1 MKIIGIG
8 DLVLDVYMNEKEI
21 IGITS
26 GMSFANII
34 YNITRLLKEDKNIG
48 FESIIYGVCGND
60 IAGNIILK
68 EVEESGIQTKYITIK
83 DKKDTRKFYIY
94 LDENSN
100 FVASKKKNYITKK
113 ESWYST
119 SMVKKDI
126 PEELLSKENIYVLGS
141 VSKNFR
147 DIMDKIEEVEGKVCL
162 DLGHIAAF
170 RYISLS
176 KLKEMLTRKYYIV
189 NLNERVAK
197 YLLTRF
203 GYNEYKEL
211 KQIFLTDM
219 FIITKGKEEIEII
232 LKDNN
237 YILKNDNIN
246 YTEKDPS
253 GAGDLLFSHYIVAN
267 IIRENNM
274 KTKKDIK
281 EEIQYFTKQELEEI
295 YNNANKEIYNLV
307 SKLGARIGV
316 DIKKPTEEFVKI
328 ENTEEE
334 SKEVKE
340 KNIHKLKNAIEKLE
354 ERVESALLKYNEK
367 AEAGLELL
375 KDLETNKNQKYI
387 CIGSG
392 GSSIPSEF
400 TKTIINNTFGVD
412 IQTMFPKEYLET
424 NTEKYMDYLN
434 IICFSYSGSS
444 PEIVQ
449 LLNGKYNMAYIVTKA
464 NEEDL
469 KISLK
474 ENNVDISKIRIISY
488 NNESSKERG
497 FLSIEGIIVPA
508 LIMHMLVEKK
518 KKEDILELFK
528 KQFEKQKEKAE
539 DYFKENIEGLK
550 KAFKKKNI
558 IDIYYDNYTKPIMC
572 DLESKIVETGI
583 YRCTTHEKKNFS
595 HGRFITL
602 EKYPSDVQIYL
613 KLKKDTKYD
622 DELLKYLKI
631 YSKNLIILE
640 VDEENNNGILELLIY
655 SQLFIYE
662 ISKLLKKDLSNPDYS
677 EDSMKIYRYNKEII

>member
-26 GMSFANII
+26 GMSFANVI
-34 YNITRLLKEDKNIG
+34 YNITRLLKEDKNIE

-68 EVEESGIQTKYITIK
+68 EAEESGIQTKYITIK

-119 SMVKKDI
+119 SIVKKDI

-162 DLGHIAAF
+162 DLGQTASF
-170 RYISLS
+170 RYISVS

-211 KQIFLTDM
+211 KQIFVTDM
-219 FIITKGKEEIEII
+219 LIITKGKEEIEII
-232 LKDNN
+232 VKDNN

-267 IIRENNM
+267 IIKENNM

-316 DIKKPTEEFVKI
+316 DIKKATEEFVKI

-340 KNIHKLKNAIEKLE
+340 KNINKLKNAIEKLE
-354 ERVESALLKYNEK
+354 ERVESALLNYNEK

-375 KDLETNKNQKYI
+375 KDLESNKKQKYI

-449 LLNGKYNMAYIVTKA
+449 LLNGKYNNAYIVTKA

-528 KQFEKQKEKAE
+528 KQFEKQKEKVE
-539 DYFKENIEGLK
+539 NYFKENIEGLK

-583 YRCTTHEKKNFS
+583 YRCSTHEKKNFS

-613 KLKKDTKYD
+613 KLKKDTRYD
-622 DELLKYLKI
+622 DELLKYLSI

-640 VDEENNNGILELLIY
+640 ADKEDNNGILELLIY

>member
-1 MKIIGIG
+1 MDMIE
-8 DLVLDVYMNEKEI
+8 EKE
-21 IGITS
+21 G
-26 GMSFANII
+26 
-34 YNITRLLKEDKNIG
+34 
-48 FESIIYGVCGND
+48 
-60 IAGNIILK
+60 
-68 EVEESGIQTKYITIK
+68 
-83 DKKDTRKFYIY
+83 
-94 LDENSN
+94 
-100 FVASKKKNYITKK
+100 
-113 ESWYST
+113 
-119 SMVKKDI
+119 
-126 PEELLSKENIYVLGS
+126 
-141 VSKNFR
+141 
-147 DIMDKIEEVEGKVCL
+147 KICL

-170 RYISLS
+170 RYVLVLD
-176 KLKEMLTRKYYIV
+176 LKEMLTRKYYMV
-189 NLNERVAK
+189 NLNVKVAN
-197 YLLTRF
+197 YLVKRF
-203 GYNEYKEL
+203 GYTDYKEL
-211 KQIFLTDM
+211 KQIFLTDIL
-219 FIITKGKEEIEII
+219 IITKGKEEIEII
-232 LKDNN
+232 GKDYD
-237 YILKNDNIN
+237 YILKNNNIN
-246 YTEKDPS
+246 YNEKDPT

-267 IIRENNM
+267 IIKNNKRENVANIV
-274 KTKKDIK
+274 KNKGDNVI
-281 EEIQYFTKQELEEI
+281 FTKQELEEI
-295 YNNANKEIYNLV
+295 YDNANREIYNLV

-316 DIKKPTEEFVKI
+316 EVKKPNEEFLKNENNIDGEEKI
-328 ENTEEE
+328 A
-334 SKEVKE
+334 KER
-340 KNIHKLKNAIEKLE
+340 NIHKLKNAIEKLE
-354 ERVESALLKYNEK
+354 ERVKSALLNYNEK

-375 KDLETNKNQKYI
+375 KDLESNKKQKYI

-400 TKTIINNTFGVD
+400 AKTIINNTFGVD

-449 LLNGKYNMAYIVTKA
+449 LLNGKYNNAYIVTKA

-488 NNESSKERG
+488 NNQSSKERG

-518 KKEDILELFK
+518 NKEDILELFK
-528 KQFEKQKEKAE
+528 KQFEKQREKVGK
-539 DYFKENIEGLK
+539 YFKENNEQLK
-550 KAFKKKNI
+550 KAFKKNNI

-583 YRCTTHEKKNFS
+583 FRCTIHEKKNFS

-613 KLKKDTKYD
+613 KSKRDTKYD
-622 DELLKYLKI
+622 NELLKYLKI

-640 VDEENNNGILELLIY
+640 SDEENDNGILELLIY

>member
-1 MKIIGIG
+1 MDMIE
-8 DLVLDVYMNEKEI
+8 EKE
-21 IGITS
+21 G
-26 GMSFANII
+26 
-34 YNITRLLKEDKNIG
+34 
-48 FESIIYGVCGND
+48 
-60 IAGNIILK
+60 
-68 EVEESGIQTKYITIK
+68 
-83 DKKDTRKFYIY
+83 
-94 LDENSN
+94 
-100 FVASKKKNYITKK
+100 
-113 ESWYST
+113 
-119 SMVKKDI
+119 
-126 PEELLSKENIYVLGS
+126 
-141 VSKNFR
+141 
-147 DIMDKIEEVEGKVCL
+147 KICL

-170 RYISLS
+170 RYVLVPD
-176 KLKEMLTRKYYIV
+176 LKEMLTRKYYMV
-189 NLNERVAK
+189 NLNVKVAN
-197 YLLTRF
+197 YLVKRF
-203 GYNEYKEL
+203 GYIDYKEL
-211 KQIFLTDM
+211 KQIFQTDIL
-219 FIITKGKEEIEII
+219 IITKGKEEIEII
-232 LKDNN
+232 GKDYD
-237 YILKNDNIN
+237 YILKNNNIN
-246 YTEKDPS
+246 YNEKDPT

-267 IIRENNM
+267 IIKNNKMENGENIA
-274 KTKKDIK
+274 KNNGDNVI
-281 EEIQYFTKQELEEI
+281 FTKQELEEI
-295 YNNANKEIYNLV
+295 YDNANREIYNLV

-316 DIKKPTEEFVKI
+316 EVKKPNEEFLKI
-328 ENTEEE
+328 ENNIDGEEKIA
-334 SKEVKE
+334 KER
-340 KNIHKLKNAIEKLE
+340 NIHKLKNAIDKLE
-354 ERVESALLKYNEK
+354 ERVESALLNYNEK
-367 AEAGLELL
+367 AEAGIELL

-392 GSSIPSEF
+392 GSSIPSEY

-424 NTEKYMDYLN
+424 NTEKYMEHLN
-434 IICFSYSGSS
+434 LICFSYSGSS

-449 LLNGKYNMAYIVTKA
+449 LLNGKYNKAYIVTKA

-488 NNESSKERG
+488 NNQSTKERG
-497 FLSIEGIIVPA
+497 FLSIEGIILPS
-508 LIMHMLVEKK
+508 LIIHMLIKNI
-518 KKEDILELFK
+518 KKEEMLKVFK
-528 KQFEKQKEKAE
+528 KQLEKQREKVE
-539 DYFKENIEGLK
+539 KYFKENNEQLE
-550 KAFKKKNI
+550 KAFKKNNI

-583 YRCTTHEKKNFS
+583 YRCATHEKKNFS

-640 VDEENNNGILELLIY
+640 SGEESDNGILELLIY

>member
-1 MKIIGIG
+1 M
-8 DLVLDVYMNEKEI
+8 YMIEEKE
-21 IGITS
+21 G
-26 GMSFANII
+26 
-34 YNITRLLKEDKNIG
+34 
-48 FESIIYGVCGND
+48 
-60 IAGNIILK
+60 
-68 EVEESGIQTKYITIK
+68 
-83 DKKDTRKFYIY
+83 
-94 LDENSN
+94 
-100 FVASKKKNYITKK
+100 
-113 ESWYST
+113 
-119 SMVKKDI
+119 
-126 PEELLSKENIYVLGS
+126 
-141 VSKNFR
+141 
-147 DIMDKIEEVEGKVCL
+147 KICL

-170 RYISLS
+170 RYVLVPD
-176 KLKEMLTRKYYIV
+176 LKEMLTRKYYMV
-189 NLNERVAK
+189 NLNVKVAN
-197 YLLTRF
+197 YLVKRF
-203 GYNEYKEL
+203 GYTDYKEL
-211 KQIFLTDM
+211 KQIFLTDIL
-219 FIITKGKEEIEII
+219 IITKGKEEIEII
-232 LKDNN
+232 GKDYD
-237 YILKNDNIN
+237 YILKNNNIN
-246 YTEKDPS
+246 YNEKDPT

-267 IIRENNM
+267 IIKNNKRGNREKN
-274 KTKKDIK
+274 K
-281 EEIQYFTKQELEEI
+281 EDNIIFTKQELEEI
-295 YNNANKEIYNLV
+295 YDNANREIYNLV

-316 DIKKPTEEFVKI
+316 EVKKPNEEFLKNENNIDGEEKI
-328 ENTEEE
+328 
-334 SKEVKE
+334 VKE
-340 KNIHKLKNAIEKLE
+340 RNIHKLKNAIDKLE
-354 ERVESALLKYNEK
+354 ERVESALVEYNEK
-367 AEAGLELL
+367 SEAGLELL
-375 KDLETNKNQKYI
+375 KDLESNKDQKYI

-392 GSSIPSEF
+392 GSSIPSEY

-424 NTEKYMDYLN
+424 NTEKYMEYLN

-528 KQFEKQKEKAE
+528 KQFEKQKEKVE
-539 DYFKENIEGLK
+539 NYFKENNEQLK

-583 YRCTTHEKKNFS
+583 YRCSTHEKKNFS

-622 DELLKYLKI
+622 DELLKYLSI

-640 VDEENNNGILELLIY
+640 SDEEDNKGILELLIY

>member
-26 GMSFANII
+26 GMSFSNVI
-34 YNITRLLKEDKNIG
+34 YNITRLLKEDKNIE

-68 EVEESGIQTKYITIK
+68 EAEESGIQTKYITIK

-100 FVASKKKNYITKK
+100 FLASKKKNYITKK

-162 DLGHIAAF
+162 DLGQTASF

-176 KLKEMLTRKYYIV
+176 KLKEMLARKYYIV

-219 FIITKGKEEIEII
+219 LIITKGKEEIEIFV
-232 LKDNN
+232 KDIN
-237 YILKNDNIN
+237 YVLKNENIN

-253 GAGDLLFSHYIVAN
+253 GAGDLLFSHYIVVN
-267 IIRENNM
+267 ILRENDM

-281 EEIQYFTKQELEEI
+281 EESQYFTKQELEQI

-354 ERVESALLKYNEK
+354 ERVESALLNYNEK
-367 AEAGLELL
+367 AEAGLALL
-375 KDLETNKNQKYI
+375 KDLESNKKQKYI

-392 GSSIPSEF
+392 GSSIPSEY
-400 TKTIINNTFGVD
+400 TKTIINNTFGID

-424 NTEKYMDYLN
+424 NTEKYMEYLN

-449 LLNGKYNMAYIVTKA
+449 LLNGKYNKAYIVTKA
-464 NEEDL
+464 NEDDL

-474 ENNVDISKIRIISY
+474 ESNVDISKIRIISY

-518 KKEDILELFK
+518 KKEDIFELFK
-528 KQFEKQKEKAE
+528 KQFKKQKEKVE
-539 DYFKENIEGLK
+539 KYFIENNEKLK
-550 KAFKKKNI
+550 KAFKKNNI

-583 YRCTTHEKKNFS
+583 FRCAIHEKKNFS

-622 DELLKYLKI
+622 NELLKYLSI

-640 VDEENNNGILELLIY
+640 PDEENNNGILELLIY

>member
-26 GMSFANII
+26 GMSFSNVI
-34 YNITRLLKEDKNIG
+34 YNITRLLKEDKNIE

-68 EVEESGIQTKYITIK
+68 EAEESGIQTKYITIK

-100 FVASKKKNYITKK
+100 FLASKKKNYITKK

-147 DIMDKIEEVEGKVCL
+147 DIMEKIEEVEGKVCL
-162 DLGHIAAF
+162 DLGQTASF

-176 KLKEMLTRKYYIV
+176 KLKEMLARKYYIV

-219 FIITKGKEEIEII
+219 LIITKGKEEIEIFV
-232 LKDNN
+232 KDIN
-237 YILKNDNIN
+237 YVLKNENIN

-253 GAGDLLFSHYIVAN
+253 GAGDLLFSHYIVVN
-267 IIRENNM
+267 ILRENDM

-281 EEIQYFTKQELEEI
+281 EESQYFTKQELEQI

-354 ERVESALLKYNEK
+354 ERVESALLNYNEK

-375 KDLETNKNQKYI
+375 KDLESNKKQKYI

-392 GSSIPSEF
+392 GSSIPSEY
-400 TKTIINNTFGVD
+400 TKTIINNTFGID

-424 NTEKYMDYLN
+424 NTEKYMEYLN

-449 LLNGKYNMAYIVTKA
+449 LLNGKYNKAYIVTKA
-464 NEEDL
+464 NEDDL

-474 ENNVDISKIRIISY
+474 ESNVDISKIRIISY

-518 KKEDILELFK
+518 KKEDIFELFK
-528 KQFEKQKEKAE
+528 KQFEKQKEKVE
-539 DYFKENIEGLK
+539 NYFNDNNEELK
-550 KAFKKKNI
+550 KAFKKNNI

-583 YRCTTHEKKNFS
+583 FRCAIHEKKNFS

-622 DELLKYLKI
+622 NELLKYLSI

-640 VDEENNNGILELLIY
+640 PDEENNNGILELLIY

>member
-1 MKIIGIG
+1 MYIIE
-8 DLVLDVYMNEKEI
+8 EKE
-21 IGITS
+21 G
-26 GMSFANII
+26 
-34 YNITRLLKEDKNIG
+34 
-48 FESIIYGVCGND
+48 
-60 IAGNIILK
+60 
-68 EVEESGIQTKYITIK
+68 
-83 DKKDTRKFYIY
+83 
-94 LDENSN
+94 
-100 FVASKKKNYITKK
+100 
-113 ESWYST
+113 
-119 SMVKKDI
+119 
-126 PEELLSKENIYVLGS
+126 
-141 VSKNFR
+141 
-147 DIMDKIEEVEGKVCL
+147 KICL

-170 RYISLS
+170 RYVLVPD
-176 KLKEMLTRKYYIV
+176 LKEMLTRKYYMV
-189 NLNERVAK
+189 NLNVKVAN
-197 YLLTRF
+197 YLVKRF
-203 GYNEYKEL
+203 GYTDYKEL
-211 KQIFLTDM
+211 KQIFQTDIL
-219 FIITKGKEEIEII
+219 IITKGKEEIEII
-232 LKDNN
+232 GKDYD
-237 YILKNDNIN
+237 YILKNNNIN
-246 YTEKDPS
+246 YNEKDPT

-267 IIRENNM
+267 IIKNNKMENGENIA
-274 KTKKDIK
+274 KNNGDNVI
-281 EEIQYFTKQELEEI
+281 FTKQELEEI
-295 YNNANKEIYNLV
+295 YDNANREIYNLV

-316 DIKKPTEEFVKI
+316 EVKKPNEEFLKNENNIDGEEKI
-328 ENTEEE
+328 T
-334 SKEVKE
+334 KER
-340 KNIHKLKNAIEKLE
+340 NIHKLKNAIDKLE
-354 ERVESALLKYNEK
+354 ERVESALVEYNEK
-367 AEAGLELL
+367 SEAGLELL
-375 KDLETNKNQKYI
+375 KDLEDNKNQKYI

-392 GSSIPSEF
+392 GSSIPSEY

-424 NTEKYMDYLN
+424 NTEKYMEHLN

-449 LLNGKYNMAYIVTKA
+449 LLNGKYNKVYIVTKA
-464 NEEDL
+464 NEDDL

-518 KKEDILELFK
+518 KKDDILELFK
-528 KQFEKQKEKAE
+528 KQFEKQKEKVE
-539 DYFKENIEGLK
+539 NYFKENMEVLK
-550 KAFKKKNI
+550 KAFKKNNI

-583 YRCTTHEKKNFS
+583 FRCTIHEKKNFS

-622 DELLKYLKI
+622 NELLKYLKI

-640 VDEENNNGILELLIY
+640 ADEENDNGILELLIY

-662 ISKLLKKDLSNPDYS
+662 ISKLIKRDLSNPDYS

>member
-26 GMSFANII
+26 GMSFSNVI
-34 YNITRLLKEDKNIG
+34 YNITRLLKEDKNIE

-68 EVEESGIQTKYITIK
+68 EAEESGIQTKYITIK

-100 FVASKKKNYITKK
+100 FLASKKKNYITKK

-162 DLGHIAAF
+162 DLGQTASF

-176 KLKEMLTRKYYIV
+176 KLKEMLARKYYIV

-219 FIITKGKEEIEII
+219 LIITKGKEEIEIFV
-232 LKDNN
+232 KDIN
-237 YILKNDNIN
+237 YVLKNENIN

-253 GAGDLLFSHYIVAN
+253 GAGDLLFSHYIVVN
-267 IIRENNM
+267 ILRENDM

-281 EEIQYFTKQELEEI
+281 EESQYFTKQELEQI

-354 ERVESALLKYNEK
+354 ERVESALLNYNEK

-375 KDLETNKNQKYI
+375 KDLESNKKQKYI

-392 GSSIPSEF
+392 GSSIPSEY
-400 TKTIINNTFGVD
+400 TKTIINNTFGID

-424 NTEKYMDYLN
+424 NTEKYMEYLN

-449 LLNGKYNMAYIVTKA
+449 LLNGKYNKAYIVTKA
-464 NEEDL
+464 NEDDL

-474 ENNVDISKIRIISY
+474 ESNVDISKIRIISY

-518 KKEDILELFK
+518 KKEDIFELFK
-528 KQFEKQKEKAE
+528 KQFEKQKEKVE
-539 DYFKENIEGLK
+539 NYFNDNNEELK
-550 KAFKKKNI
+550 KAFKKNNI

-583 YRCTTHEKKNFS
+583 FRCAIHEKKNFS

-622 DELLKYLKI
+622 NELLKYLSI

-640 VDEENNNGILELLIY
+640 PDEENNNGILELLIY

-677 EDSMKIYRYNKEII
+677 EDSMKIYRYITRR

>member
-1 MKIIGIG
+1 MDMIE
-8 DLVLDVYMNEKEI
+8 EKE
-21 IGITS
+21 G
-26 GMSFANII
+26 
-34 YNITRLLKEDKNIG
+34 
-48 FESIIYGVCGND
+48 
-60 IAGNIILK
+60 
-68 EVEESGIQTKYITIK
+68 
-83 DKKDTRKFYIY
+83 
-94 LDENSN
+94 
-100 FVASKKKNYITKK
+100 
-113 ESWYST
+113 
-119 SMVKKDI
+119 
-126 PEELLSKENIYVLGS
+126 
-141 VSKNFR
+141 
-147 DIMDKIEEVEGKVCL
+147 KICL

-170 RYISLS
+170 RYVLVPD
-176 KLKEMLTRKYYIV
+176 LKEMLTRKYYMV
-189 NLNERVAK
+189 NLNVKVAN
-197 YLLTRF
+197 YLVKRF
-203 GYNEYKEL
+203 GYTDYKEL
-211 KQIFLTDM
+211 KQIFLTDIL
-219 FIITKGKEEIEII
+219 IITKGKEEIEII
-232 LKDNN
+232 GKDYD
-237 YILKNDNIN
+237 YILKNNNIN
-246 YTEKDPS
+246 YNEKDPT

-267 IIRENNM
+267 IIKNNKRKNGENIAKN
-274 KTKKDIK
+274 KDDNVI
-281 EEIQYFTKQELEEI
+281 FTKQELEEI
-295 YNNANKEIYNLV
+295 YDNANREIYNLV
-307 SKLGARIGV
+307 SKLGARISV
-316 DIKKPTEEFVKI
+316 EVKKPNEEFLKI
-328 ENTEEE
+328 ENNIDGEEKN
-334 SKEVKE
+334 SKER
-340 KNIHKLKNAIEKLE
+340 NIHKLKNAIDKLE
-354 ERVESALLKYNEK
+354 ERVESALLNYNEK

-375 KDLETNKNQKYI
+375 KDLESNKKQKYI

-392 GSSIPSEF
+392 GSSIPSEY

-449 LLNGKYNMAYIVTKA
+449 LLNGKYNRAYIVTKA
-464 NEEDL
+464 NEDDL

-474 ENNVDISKIRIISY
+474 ESNVDISKIRIISY
-488 NNESSKERG
+488 NNQSTKERG

-528 KQFEKQKEKAE
+528 KQFEKQKEKVE
-539 DYFKENIEGLK
+539 NYFIENNEALK
-550 KAFKKKNI
+550 KAFKKNDI

-583 YRCTTHEKKNFS
+583 FRCAIHEKKNFS

-640 VDEENNNGILELLIY
+640 PDEENNNGILELLIY

>member
-1 MKIIGIG
+1 MDMIE
-8 DLVLDVYMNEKEI
+8 EKE
-21 IGITS
+21 G
-26 GMSFANII
+26 
-34 YNITRLLKEDKNIG
+34 
-48 FESIIYGVCGND
+48 
-60 IAGNIILK
+60 
-68 EVEESGIQTKYITIK
+68 
-83 DKKDTRKFYIY
+83 
-94 LDENSN
+94 
-100 FVASKKKNYITKK
+100 
-113 ESWYST
+113 
-119 SMVKKDI
+119 
-126 PEELLSKENIYVLGS
+126 
-141 VSKNFR
+141 
-147 DIMDKIEEVEGKVCL
+147 KICL

-170 RYISLS
+170 RYVLVLD
-176 KLKEMLTRKYYIV
+176 LKEMLTRKYYMV
-189 NLNERVAK
+189 NLNVKVAN
-197 YLLTRF
+197 YLVKRF
-203 GYNEYKEL
+203 GYTDYKEL
-211 KQIFLTDM
+211 KQIFLTDIL
-219 FIITKGKEEIEII
+219 IITKGKEEIEII
-232 LKDNN
+232 GKDYD
-237 YILKNDNIN
+237 YILKNNNIN
-246 YTEKDPS
+246 YNEKDPT

-267 IIRENNM
+267 IIKNNKRENVANIV
-274 KTKKDIK
+274 KNKGDNVI
-281 EEIQYFTKQELEEI
+281 FTKQELEEI
-295 YNNANKEIYNLV
+295 YDNANREIYNLV

-316 DIKKPTEEFVKI
+316 EVKKPNEEFLKNENNIDGEEKI
-328 ENTEEE
+328 A
-334 SKEVKE
+334 KER
-340 KNIHKLKNAIEKLE
+340 NIHKLKNAIEKLE
-354 ERVESALLKYNEK
+354 ERVKSALLNYNEK
-367 AEAGLELL
+367 AEAGLELV
-375 KDLETNKNQKYI
+375 KDLEDNKNQKYI

-488 NNESSKERG
+488 NNQSTKERG

-518 KKEDILELFK
+518 NKEDILELFK
-528 KQFEKQKEKAE
+528 KQFEKQKEKVGK
-539 DYFKENIEGLK
+539 YFKENNEELK
-550 KAFKKKNI
+550 KSFKKNNI

-583 YRCTTHEKKNFS
+583 FRCATHEKKNFS

-622 DELLKYLKI
+622 NELLKYLKI

-640 VDEENNNGILELLIY
+640 SDEENDNGILELLIY

>member
-21 IGITS
+21 VGITS
-26 GMSFANII
+26 GMSFANVI
-34 YNITRLLKEDKNIG
+34 YNITRLLKEGKNIE

-68 EVEESGIQTKYITIK
+68 ELEESGIQTKYITIK

-219 FIITKGKEEIEII
+219 LIITKGKEEIEIFV
-232 LKDNN
+232 KDIS
-237 YILKNDNIN
+237 YVLKNDNIN

-267 IIRENNM
+267 ILRENNM

-281 EEIQYFTKQELEEI
+281 EESQYFTKQELEEI

-316 DIKKPTEEFVKI
+316 DIKKATEEFVKI

-334 SKEVKE
+334 LKEVKE

-354 ERVESALLKYNEK
+354 ERVQSALLNYNEK

-375 KDLETNKNQKYI
+375 KDLETNKNRKYI

-400 TKTIINNTFGVD
+400 TKTIINNTFGIDV
-412 IQTMFPKEYLET
+412 QTMFPKEYLET

-449 LLNGKYNMAYIVTKA
+449 LLNGKYNNAYIVTKA

-508 LIMHMLVEKK
+508 LIMYMLVEKK

-528 KQFEKQKEKAE
+528 KQFEKQKEKVE
-539 DYFKENIEGLK
+539 NYFKENIEGLK

-583 YRCTTHEKKNFS
+583 YRCATHEKKNFS

-622 DELLKYLKI
+622 DELLKYLSI

-640 VDEENNNGILELLIY
+640 SDEESNNGILELLIY

>member
-26 GMSFANII
+26 GMSFSNVI
-34 YNITRLLKEDKNIG
+34 YNITRLLKEDKNIE

-68 EVEESGIQTKYITIK
+68 EAEESGIQTKYITIK

-100 FVASKKKNYITKK
+100 FLASKKKNYITKK

-162 DLGHIAAF
+162 DLGQTASF

-176 KLKEMLTRKYYIV
+176 KLKEMLARKYYIV

-219 FIITKGKEEIEII
+219 LIITKGKEEIEIFV
-232 LKDNN
+232 KDIN
-237 YILKNDNIN
+237 YVLKNENIN

-253 GAGDLLFSHYIVAN
+253 GAGDLLFSHYIVVN
-267 IIRENNM
+267 ILRENDM

-281 EEIQYFTKQELEEI
+281 EESQYFTKQELEQI

-354 ERVESALLKYNEK
+354 ERVESALLNYNEK

-375 KDLETNKNQKYI
+375 KDLESNKKQKYI

-392 GSSIPSEF
+392 GSSIPSEY
-400 TKTIINNTFGVD
+400 TKTIINNTFGID

-424 NTEKYMDYLN
+424 NTEKYMEYLN

-449 LLNGKYNMAYIVTKA
+449 LLNGKYNKAYIVTKA
-464 NEEDL
+464 NEDDL

-474 ENNVDISKIRIISY
+474 ESNVDISKIRIISY

-518 KKEDILELFK
+518 KKEDIFELFK
-528 KQFEKQKEKAE
+528 KQFKKQKEKVE
-539 DYFKENIEGLK
+539 KYFIENNEKLK
-550 KAFKKKNI
+550 KAFKKNNI

-583 YRCTTHEKKNFS
+583 YRCATHEKKNFS

-622 DELLKYLKI
+622 NELLKYLSI

-640 VDEENNNGILELLIY
+640 PDEENNNGILELLIY

>member
-1 MKIIGIG
+1 MYIIE
-8 DLVLDVYMNEKEI
+8 EKE
-21 IGITS
+21 G
-26 GMSFANII
+26 
-34 YNITRLLKEDKNIG
+34 
-48 FESIIYGVCGND
+48 
-60 IAGNIILK
+60 
-68 EVEESGIQTKYITIK
+68 
-83 DKKDTRKFYIY
+83 
-94 LDENSN
+94 
-100 FVASKKKNYITKK
+100 
-113 ESWYST
+113 
-119 SMVKKDI
+119 
-126 PEELLSKENIYVLGS
+126 
-141 VSKNFR
+141 
-147 DIMDKIEEVEGKVCL
+147 KICL

-170 RYISLS
+170 RYVLVPD
-176 KLKEMLTRKYYIV
+176 LKEMLTRKYYMV
-189 NLNERVAK
+189 NLNVKVAN
-197 YLLTRF
+197 YLVKRF
-203 GYNEYKEL
+203 GYTDYKEL
-211 KQIFLTDM
+211 KQIFQTDIL
-219 FIITKGKEEIEII
+219 IITKGKEEIEII
-232 LKDNN
+232 GKDYD
-237 YILKNDNIN
+237 YILKNNNIN
-246 YTEKDPS
+246 YNEKDPT

-267 IIRENNM
+267 IIKNNKMENGENIA
-274 KTKKDIK
+274 KNNGDNVI
-281 EEIQYFTKQELEEI
+281 FTKQELEEI
-295 YNNANKEIYNLV
+295 YDNANREIYNLV

-316 DIKKPTEEFVKI
+316 EVKKPNEEFLKNENNIDGEEKI
-328 ENTEEE
+328 T
-334 SKEVKE
+334 KER
-340 KNIHKLKNAIEKLE
+340 NIHKLKNAIDKLE
-354 ERVESALLKYNEK
+354 ERVESALLAYNEK
-367 AEAGLELL
+367 SEAGIELL
-375 KDLETNKNQKYI
+375 KDLENNKNQKYI

-392 GSSIPSEF
+392 GSSIPSEY

-424 NTEKYMDYLN
+424 NTEKYMEYLN

-449 LLNGKYNMAYIVTKA
+449 LLNGKYNKAYIVTKA
-464 NEEDL
+464 NEDDL

-474 ENNVDISKIRIISY
+474 ESNVDISKIRIISY

-518 KKEDILELFK
+518 KKEDIFELFK
-528 KQFEKQKEKAE
+528 KQFEKQKEKVE
-539 DYFKENIEGLK
+539 NYFNDNNEELK
-550 KAFKKKNI
+550 KAFKKNNI

-583 YRCTTHEKKNFS
+583 FRCAIHEKKNFS

-622 DELLKYLKI
+622 NELLKYLSI

-640 VDEENNNGILELLIY
+640 ADEENNNGILELLIY

>member
-26 GMSFANII
+26 GMSFSNVI
-34 YNITRLLKEDKNIG
+34 YNITRLLKEDKNIE

-68 EVEESGIQTKYITIK
+68 EAEESGIQTKYITIK

-100 FVASKKKNYITKK
+100 FLASKKKNYITKK

-162 DLGHIAAF
+162 DLGQTASF

-176 KLKEMLTRKYYIV
+176 KLKEMLARKYYIV

-219 FIITKGKEEIEII
+219 LIITKGKEEIEIFV
-232 LKDNN
+232 KDIN
-237 YILKNDNIN
+237 YVLKNENIN

-253 GAGDLLFSHYIVAN
+253 GAGDLLFSHYIVVN
-267 IIRENNM
+267 ILRENDM

-281 EEIQYFTKQELEEI
+281 EESQYFTKQELEQI

-354 ERVESALLKYNEK
+354 ERVESALLNYNEK

-375 KDLETNKNQKYI
+375 KDLESNKKQKYI

-392 GSSIPSEF
+392 GSSIPSEY

-449 LLNGKYNMAYIVTKA
+449 LLNGKYNKAYIVTKA
-464 NEEDL
+464 NEDDL

-474 ENNVDISKIRIISY
+474 ESNVDISKIRIISY

-518 KKEDILELFK
+518 KKEDIFELFK
-528 KQFEKQKEKAE
+528 KQFEKQKEKVE
-539 DYFKENIEGLK
+539 NYFKENNEELK
-550 KAFKKKNI
+550 KSFKKNNI

-583 YRCTTHEKKNFS
+583 FRCAIHEKKNFS

-622 DELLKYLKI
+622 NELLKYLSI

-640 VDEENNNGILELLIY
+640 PDEENNNGILELLIY

-677 EDSMKIYRYNKEII
+677 EDSMKIYRYITRR